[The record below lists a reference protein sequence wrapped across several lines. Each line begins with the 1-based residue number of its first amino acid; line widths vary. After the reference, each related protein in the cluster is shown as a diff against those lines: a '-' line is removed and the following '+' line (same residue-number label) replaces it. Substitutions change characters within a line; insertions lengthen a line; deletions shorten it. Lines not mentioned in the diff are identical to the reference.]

1 MTLTMESM
9 LVPNIVLIA
18 LLFGVGLWGL
28 LAFPNLIKK
37 IIALSVLNS
46 AVVALFIVTASVS
59 GDTAPI
65 LDRPD
70 AAFVD
75 PIPQA
80 LMLTAIVVGFS
91 LTAVGLVF
99 AVKLFEAYGSL
110 DIDTIEKAILKHEE

>member
-1 MTLTMESM
+1 MESM

>member
-28 LAFPNLIKK
+28 LAFPNLIRK

>member
-1 MTLTMESM
+1 VRLF
-9 LVPNIVLIA
+9 LIA
-18 LLFGVGLWGL
+18 LLFAVGLWGTIAL
-28 LAFPNLIKK
+28 KNIIRK

-46 AVVALFIVTASVS
+46 AVVALFVVSAAVS

-65 LDRPD
+65 RDRQGGI
-70 AAFVD
+70 FVD

-99 AVKLFEAYGSL
+99 AFRLYQAYGSL
-110 DIDTIEKAILKHEE
+110 DIDVIEKRSREKDES